1 MAVRASWTLHHESAP
16 TTGSLDIAPPT
27 DDLNGLRVALE
38 DARKQL
44 NGTSS
49 ARVDGTDRWL
59 EMLTEAKDAVGDR
72 EKALERAAVAESD
85 EEDPEAP

>member
-1 MAVRASWTLHHESAP
+1 MRPSRPFDSA
-16 TTGSLDIAPPT
+16 
-27 DDLNGLRVALE
+27 
-38 DARKQL
+38 
-44 NGTSS
+44 
-49 ARVDGTDRWL
+49 DRPL